1 MENILERMQ
10 REFQERL
17 NGDLKKAVIE
27 DFWRNGESLEIWY
40 VPESMTGEQFSKVN
54 AAITKGD
61 IAGTAALTLIYMAR
75 NADGDRL
82 FRRANLTE
90 LTKMISGLDLLKL
103 SQAIEVTGA
112 GVELE
117 DVDDENALTLV
128 SSLTDE
134 ALEKN

>member
-54 AAITKGD
+54 AAIQKGD

-75 NADGDRL
+75 NADGERL

-103 SQAIEVTGA
+103 SQALEVTGA

-117 DVDDENALTLV
+117 EVDDENALTLV

>member
-1 MENILERMQ
+1 MQ

-61 IAGTAALTLIYMAR
+61 IAGTAALTLIFMAR
-75 NADGDRL
+75 YADG
-82 FRRANLTE
+82 
-90 LTKMISGLDLLKL
+90 
-103 SQAIEVTGA
+103 EV
-112 GVELE
+112 LCR
-117 DVDDENALTLV
+117 
-128 SSLTDE
+128 
-134 ALEKN
+134 

>member
-1 MENILERMQ
+1 
-10 REFQERL
+10 
-17 NGDLKKAVIE
+17 
-27 DFWRNGESLEIWY
+27 
-40 VPESMTGEQFSKVN
+40 MTGEQFSKVN

-75 NADGDRL
+75 NADGERL
-82 FRRANLTE
+82 FRRANLPE
-90 LTKMISGLDLLKL
+90 RTKMISGLDLLQL

>member
-17 NGDLKKAVIE
+17 NGELKKKVIE

-40 VPESMTGEQFSKVN
+40 VPESMTGDEFSMVN

-75 NADGDRL
+75 NADGERL

-103 SQAIEVTGA
+103 SQAMEVTGA
-112 GVELE
+112 GVQLE
-117 DVDDENALTLV
+117 EVDDENALTLV
-128 SSLTDE
+128 STLTDE